1 MLIKP
6 IKYTDYRGVER
17 TEEFVFSFSKRE
29 LMEMQVEKDGGLD
42 VYLKK
47 IANAKDPKAI
57 MATLKDIILKSYG
70 EVSDDGK
77 KFKKYAA
84 DGHRLSDDFEA
95 SPAFDELY
103 MEVATNDV
111 KALEFIKAILPADL
125 AEKINDADINKSL
138 KELGVSK

>member
-17 TEEFVFSFSKRE
+17 TEEFVFGFSKRE

-47 IANAKDPKAI
+47 IANSKDPKAI

-70 EVSDDGK
+70 EVTDDGK
-77 KFKKYAA
+77 KFKKVAA
-84 DGHRLSDDFEA
+84 DGHKLADDFES

-103 MEVATNDV
+103 MEIATNDV
-111 KALEFIKAILPADL
+111 KALEFFKAILPADL
-125 AEKINDADINKSL
+125 AEKINEVDVNKSL
-138 KELGVSK
+138 KELGVNK